1 MGGISGWQ
9 LLILLLIVVLVF
21 GTKRLRNIGSDLGGA
36 VKGFRKG
43 MDEGEE
49 AASEEPEK
57 LQADPDD
64 TFLILSTSEQHYLQ
78 AICTDEG
85 YYLEWRGGSDATHV
99 GTDRMDLSLEE
110 AKSAFRQYWEQHQG

>member
-49 AASEEPEK
+49 AASDEPEK
-57 LQADPDD
+57 LQADPEPQP
-64 TFLILSTSEQHYLQ
+64 TASESVK
-78 AICTDEG
+78 AEP
-85 YYLEWRGGSDATHV
+85 ESRPPGSDV
-99 GTDRMDLSLEE
+99 
-110 AKSAFRQYWEQHQG
+110 